1 MKAAVLAELVETEVQ
16 SKISRAVL
24 QEKLAA
30 YNMMEIGVPVV
41 FRERRSD
48 KSDCTSGKG
57 VMDQLRAEFAQR
69 GQELP
74 EASSII
80 RTQKA
85 EQRSSNPV
93 LGKLHEPCEPCPI
106 QDPSIH
112 KA

>member
-1 MKAAVLAELVETEVQ
+1 M
-16 SKISRAVL
+16 L

-48 KSDCTSGKG
+48 KSDLHFRKG

-85 EQRSSNPV
+85 EQRVVQSSV
-93 LGKLHEPCEPCPI
+93 GEV
-106 QDPSIH
+106 
-112 KA
+112 A